1 MSNEDKFVKQ
11 QYGKVGKHSVV
22 KVCSWTKRCLRGE
35 GHCYKH
41 HFYGISTGQ
50 CLEMSPI
57 LICNQRC
64 KHCWRD
70 QSLFTD
76 KMDEYDDPEFIID
89 GCIEERRKLLIGFKG
104 NEKVDQKKVEQ
115 FLKPKQAAISLTG
128 EPCLYPKL
136 PQLVD
141 KFYEK
146 GFDSVFLVTNG
157 TVPEMLKKFNKY
169 PTNIYLSMEAWDE
182 NSYQEFCK
190 PLHKNQWDKINE
202 SIGILREISASGKA
216 KTVLRITCVQNYN
229 MDNPEKFKE
238 IIERMQPTYI
248 ECKSYMFVGQSRL
261 RLKQENMPSHEAVK
275 EFSEKLAK
283 IIGYDVEGEQ
293 EASRVVLLAKH

>member
-1 MSNEDKFVKQ
+1 MKDKFVKQ
-11 QYGKVGKHSVV
+11 QYGKVGRHSVT

-76 KMDEYDDPEFIID
+76 KMDQYDDPELIID
-89 GCIEERRKLLIGFKG
+89 GCIEQRKKLLIGFKG
-104 NEKVDQKKVEQ
+104 NENVDQKKVEE
-115 FLKPKQAAISLTG
+115 FLIPKQAAISLTG

-136 PQLVD
+136 PELIE
-141 KFYEK
+141 KFYQK

-157 TVPEMLKKFNKY
+157 TVPEMLKSFKKY
-169 PTNIYLSMEAWDE
+169 PTNIYLSMEAWDQQ
-182 NSYQEFCK
+182 SYTEFCK
-190 PLHKNQWDKINE
+190 PLHKDQWDKINE
-202 SIGILREISASGKA
+202 SMDILKQLSSEKKT
-216 KTVLRITCVQNYN
+216 KTVLRITCVKNFN
-229 MDNPEKFKE
+229 MDAQKFKWVVE
-238 IIERMQPTYI
+238 KMQPECI
-248 ECKSYMFVGQSRL
+248 ECKAYMFVGYSRK
-261 RLKQENMPSHEAVK
+261 RLEKENMPEHSEVK

-283 IIGYDVEGEQ
+283 LTGYKVENEQ
-293 EASRVVLLAKH
+293 EESRVVLLEKD